1 MYSNLGK
8 SRFKQSLCEIIINKC
23 QFMGCLKT
31 KESSSKELPTECNTL
46 MMMVV
51 FYIYYNFL
59 TLKPIN

>member
-46 MMMVV
+46 LMMVV
-51 FYIYYNFL
+51 FYIL
-59 TLKPIN
+59 